1 MADEKQAPQATE
13 AQKEAPAPTGDLDIT
28 VKSGAKSDKPSRE
41 CTVTKNFG
49 SSLAD
54 AVRLFG
60 EPVVFSIFR
69 AQAVIKLQAAV
80 RGVLEKADKSIA
92 DAVAVGE
99 AWKPGVVRV
108 GGGPKKNPMQALLEQ
123 VKTGKLSK
131 QDLRSELE
139 RQLAALTVEAD
150 DEAAK
155 DEEG

>member
-1 MADEKQAPQATE
+1 MADNQAPQATE
-13 AQKEAPAPTGDLDIT
+13 AKKEAPAPTGDLEIT
-28 VKSGAKSDKPSRE
+28 VRSGAKSDKPSRE

-49 SSLAD
+49 ASLAE
-54 AVRLFG
+54 AVKLFG

-108 GGGPKKNPMQALLEQ
+108 GGGPKKNPMQQLLQQ
-123 VKTGKLSK
+123 VKDKKLTK
-131 QDLRSELE
+131 EELKAELE
-139 RQLAALTVEAD
+139 RQLAELTVEAD
-150 DEAAK
+150 
-155 DEEG
+155 EGSEG